1 MGDLGHK
8 RIVRVGVCQHRTDGQ
23 KDFRDGQRRA
33 PLVTQNIQA
42 DATIGVDVRMVDA
55 GSEVD
60 LGRLERVVGRE
71 VNGQEEDTT
80 GVWRVTRTHNRSL
93 PVEQILAD
101 GAGRARR
108 GWISAEISELLV
120 NALKSHFVMCRG
132 GI

>member
-1 MGDLGHK
+1 MGL
-8 RIVRVGVCQHRTDGQ
+8 GQ
-23 KDFRDGQRRA
+23 KGSHIRRTFRDGQRRA

-80 GVWRVTRTHNRSL
+80 GVWRVTL
-93 PVEQILAD
+93 
-101 GAGRARR
+101 
-108 GWISAEISELLV
+108 
-120 NALKSHFVMCRG
+120 
-132 GI
+132 